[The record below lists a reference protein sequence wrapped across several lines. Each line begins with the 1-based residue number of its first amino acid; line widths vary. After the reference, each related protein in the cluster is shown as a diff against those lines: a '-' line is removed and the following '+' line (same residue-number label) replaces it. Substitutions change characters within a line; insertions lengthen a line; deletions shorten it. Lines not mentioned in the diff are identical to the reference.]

1 MLEEGCDT
9 VEVIIIN
16 TNNEDFH
23 VKEREVLGTLEQVQ
37 IIDESEA
44 QWYFLETL
52 EVNNLNCVEKEEVPR
67 EVPEKNICCHGG
79 Q

>member
-1 MLEEGCDT
+1 MQMLEEGCDT

-44 QWYFLETL
+44 QCYSLETL
-52 EVNNLNCVEKEEVPR
+52 ER
-67 EVPEKNICCHGG
+67 STT
-79 Q
+79 